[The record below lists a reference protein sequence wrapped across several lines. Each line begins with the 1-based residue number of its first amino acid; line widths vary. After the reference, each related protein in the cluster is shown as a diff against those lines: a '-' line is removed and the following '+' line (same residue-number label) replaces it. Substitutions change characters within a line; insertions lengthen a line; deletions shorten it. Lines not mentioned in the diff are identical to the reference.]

1 MENDSICNTD
11 GIPIFIPKMKY
22 KKKLVM
28 SGGGIK
34 GIAHIGAL
42 YALDKMNY
50 LDKIEEFAGTSVG
63 SLVIAMYIVGY
74 APAEMY
80 DFIKWFDMSKL
91 KDISIHNVSS
101 FGLDTGSRIEYVL
114 KKLISKKKLDEN
126 ITLKQLFDI
135 RKKKIIFTTACLNT
149 AKPCYISH
157 ENYPDIPLYLAIRM
171 SAALPIIYCP
181 VKYENK
187 LYIDGG
193 CIDNYPISNFK
204 DNLDDT
210 IGVLLIDIPNEEE
223 CIDNLETVILRVLN
237 CITLGMQS
245 NSKKGYEKQT
255 IEINVDMFNII
266 NFDISDKIKDEIFLQ
281 GYKDVSKHFADTKL

>member
-1 MENDSICNTD
+1 MEKKSVHDTESIPT
-11 GIPIFIPKMKY
+11 FVPKKKY

-42 YALDKMNY
+42 YALDKMNC

-63 SLVIAMYIVGY
+63 SLMIAMYVLGY
-74 APAEMY
+74 TPAEIY
-80 DFIKWFDMSKL
+80 DFIKLFNMTKL
-91 KDISIHNVSS
+91 KDISILNISS
-101 FGLDTGSRIEYVL
+101 FGLDSGSRIEFVL
-114 KKLISKKKLDEN
+114 KKLISKKGFNEN
-126 ITLKQLFDI
+126 ITLKELFDI
-135 RKKKIIFTTACLNT
+135 KKKKLIFTAVCLNT

-157 ENYPDIPLYLAIRM
+157 ENFPNMPLFLAIRM
-171 SAALPIIYCP
+171 STSLPFIYCP

-187 LYIDGG
+187 FYIDGG

-210 IGVLLIDIPNEEE
+210 IGILLIDITNEME

-237 CITLGMQS
+237 CITIGMQS
-245 NSKKGYEKQT
+245 NSTKGYEKQT

-266 NFDISDKIKDEIFLQ
+266 NFDVSDKTKDELFLQ
-281 GYKDVSKHFADTKL
+281 GYKAVINNEIGL